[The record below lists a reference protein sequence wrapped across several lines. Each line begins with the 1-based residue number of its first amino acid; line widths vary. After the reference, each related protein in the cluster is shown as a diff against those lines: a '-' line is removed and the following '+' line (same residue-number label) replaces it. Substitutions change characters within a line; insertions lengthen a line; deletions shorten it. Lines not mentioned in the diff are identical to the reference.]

1 MKGIIL
7 TDTNE
12 VSIQNGITVIT
23 DNRADCIKR
32 VLEAATGEFKE
43 VPTIGG
49 NVRKLVAGGADP
61 FWIGQIK
68 AQLKSLN
75 IELEDLK
82 VFETGI
88 EISLKN

>member
-12 VSIQNGITVIT
+12 VSIQNGITAIE

-49 NVRKLVAGGADP
+49 NVRKLIAGGADP

-75 IELEDLK
+75 IEVEDLK
-82 VFETGI
+82 VTESGI

>member
-1 MKGIIL
+1 MKGLIL
-7 TDTNE
+7 TDLNE
-12 VSIQNGITVIT
+12 IAIQNGVTVID